1 MPLTSNES
9 ISPHFVV
16 SSAEK
21 NNIIAI
27 ELILPFKP
35 WKHHSIFNASMC
47 CAAQN
52 GFHSAFKLT

>member
-1 MPLTSNES
+1 MPITPNES

-27 ELILPFKP
+27 KLILPFKP
-35 WKHHSIFNASMC
+35 WKHH
-47 CAAQN
+47 
-52 GFHSAFKLT
+52 